1 MRKSRNKDII
11 CLIPEQKKG
20 FFRLIFSRFGVFAL
34 LLLLEI
40 IVLFSLDQWFSEKN
54 TLYMAAHMLFSV
66 GMVLYLFNCEMDAT
80 GKLSWMILIMLFP
93 LPSTV
98 FLWFSQHD
106 VGHRKLKR
114 TVTQLISETRSMLSQ
129 DESVIKEHALVVSG
143 TDDLCRYINH
153 SGCFP
158 IYENTDVSYYASGEE
173 AFDAL
178 LEALSSAER
187 FIFLEFF
194 IIDEGEMWGRVLKIL
209 ADKVAEGVEV
219 RLLYDGMCEMS
230 TLTADYPERLAKL
243 GIKAKPFSPI
253 KPFLS
258 TYYNYRDH
266 RKVLVIDG
274 KIAFTGGVN
283 LADEY
288 INLIERFGY
297 WKDCGILLRGD
308 AAASFTLMFL
318 QMWNIGE
325 QNPDWGKYLQ
335 RFPVQGA
342 SGYVMPYA
350 DIPLDDDKVGE
361 NVYMDILYR
370 ARSYVHIMTPYLIL
384 DNEMETALKY
394 AAERG
399 VDVKLILP
407 GIPDKKIAYALAKTH
422 YSGLTRAGVRIYE
435 YTPGFMHSK
444 VFVSDG
450 EKAVVG
456 TINLDYR
463 SLYHHFECAAY
474 LYQTDCITQIE
485 HDFQESLKQC
495 REVTEETIRSEKIYY
510 KVSGT
515 LMKLIAPLL

>member
-1 MRKSRNKDII
+1 MRKNKDII

-20 FFRLIFSRFGVFAL
+20 FFRLIFSRFGVIAL
-34 LLLLEI
+34 LLLLEV
-40 IVLFSLDQWFSEKN
+40 IVLSGLDQWFSEKN
-54 TLYMAAHMLFSV
+54 TLFLFVHMLFSV
-66 GMVLYLFNCEMDAT
+66 GMVFYLFNLEMDAT
-80 GKLSWMILIMLFP
+80 GKLSWLILIMLFP
-93 LPSTV
+93 LPATV
-98 FLWFSQHD
+98 FLWLSQHD
-106 VGHRKLKR
+106 VGHRALKNR
-114 TVTQLISETRSMLSQ
+114 VTQLIADTKDMLTQDTAVLEQ
-129 DESVIKEHALVVSG
+129 DELIVSG
-143 TDDLCRYINH
+143 TDDLYRYINR

-158 IYENTDVSYYASGEE
+158 IYENTDVRYFPSGEE
-173 AFDAL
+173 TFEAL
-178 LEALSSAER
+178 LDELSRAER

-194 IIDEGEMWGRVLKIL
+194 IIDEGVMWGRVLKIL

-243 GIKAKPFSPI
+243 GIHAKPFSPI
-253 KPFLS
+253 RPFLS

-274 KIAFTGGVN
+274 KTAFTGGFN

-288 INLIERFGY
+288 INVIERFGH
-297 WKDCGILLRGD
+297 WKDCGIILKGE
-308 AAASFTLMFL
+308 AVSSFTLMFL
-318 QMWNIGE
+318 QMWNISE
-325 QNPDWGKYLQ
+325 EKPVWDEYLINE
-335 RFPVQGA
+335 PVREA
-342 SGYVMPYA
+342 SGYVMPFA

-384 DNEMETALKY
+384 DNEMENALKY

-407 GIPDKKIAYALAKTH
+407 GIPDKKMAYSLAKTH
-422 YSGLTRAGVRIYE
+422 YAALTRAGVKIYE
-435 YTPGFMHSK
+435 YTPGFVHSK

-450 EKAVVG
+450 EKAVIG

-474 LYQTDCITQIE
+474 LYQVDCVSRIE
-485 HDFQESLKQC
+485 QDFRETVRKC
-495 REVTEETIRSEKIYY
+495 RPVTEETIRNEKLSY
-510 KVSGT
+510 KIRGAF
-515 LMKLIAPLL
+515 MKLIAPLM

>member
-1 MRKSRNKDII
+1 MRKNKDII

-20 FFRLIFSRFGVFAL
+20 FFRLIFSRFGVIAL

-54 TLYMAAHMLFSV
+54 TLFLAAHMLFSV
-66 GMVLYLFNCEMDAT
+66 GMVLYLFVCEMDAT
-80 GKLSWMILIMLFP
+80 GKLSWLILIMLFP
-93 LPSTV
+93 LPATV
-98 FLWFSQHD
+98 FLWLSQHD

-114 TVTQLISETRSMLSQ
+114 RVTQLIGETRLMLPQ
-129 DESVIKEHALVVSG
+129 DENVMKADALVISG
-143 TDDLCRYINH
+143 TDDLCRYINR

-158 IYENTDVSYYASGEE
+158 ICGNTDVRYYPTGEE
-173 AFDAL
+173 TFEAL
-178 LEALSSAER
+178 LEELSRAEQ

-194 IIDEGEMWGRVLKIL
+194 IIDEGVMWGRVLKIL
-209 ADKVAEGVEV
+209 ADKVAQGVEV

-230 TLTADYPERLAKL
+230 TLTADYPLRLAKL

-274 KIAFTGGVN
+274 KTAFTGGVN

-288 INLIERFGY
+288 INAVERFGY
-297 WKDCGILLRGD
+297 WKDCGIILKGD
-308 AAASFTLMFL
+308 AVSSFTLMFL
-318 QMWNIGE
+318 QMWNISE
-325 QNPDWGKYLQ
+325 EKPDWEKYMV
-335 RFPVQGA
+335 RFPVHGA

-370 ARSYVHIMTPYLIL
+370 ARSYVHIMTPYLVL

-407 GIPDKKIAYALAKTH
+407 GIPDKKTAYALAKTH

-435 YTPGFMHSK
+435 FSPGFMHSK

-450 EKAVVG
+450 DKAVVG

-474 LYQTDCITQIE
+474 LYQTDCISQIE
-485 HDFQESLKQC
+485 HDFRETLKQC
-495 REVTEETIRSEKIYY
+495 RPVTEESIRSEKLYY
-510 KVSGT
+510 KISGT
-515 LMKLIAPLL
+515 FMKLIAPLM